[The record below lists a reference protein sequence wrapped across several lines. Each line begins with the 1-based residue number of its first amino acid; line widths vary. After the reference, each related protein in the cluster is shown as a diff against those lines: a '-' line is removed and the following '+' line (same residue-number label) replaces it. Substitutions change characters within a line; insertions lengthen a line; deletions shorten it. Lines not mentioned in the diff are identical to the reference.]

1 MERKNI
7 HKNIKELFGGRYDY
21 IVPLY
26 QRNFAWGEIEITQ
39 LLQDIYESYQAQHPY
54 FVGSIIVL
62 NRNNG
67 SNHKL
72 EVIDGQQRLTILTL
86 ILKILGKDYLPN
98 HMATRLEY
106 DSRDEVTAFL
116 NTIDINSFNKEN
128 SGETIKSFKVAIS
141 TIEDC
146 PLDAER
152 ESLTI
157 SKLRKYPKTLKL
169 FADYIATQVF
179 FVLAEMPFDTD
190 VAAYFEIMNNS
201 GEQLKKHEILKALIL
216 SSVQDYLSL
225 EEMKSLAIVWDACSQ
240 MEKRVQR
247 SIPANHR
254 HLIFG
259 DAFDSFLS
267 KNITQLVPSSGISEN
282 KKLSIESIIED
293 DTFRQ
298 KETEPSP
305 NEDDT
310 DNIGEAIIDF
320 PNFLMHVF
328 RLCYNNKYKEIVG
341 PDKDIPLNE
350 KDLLDVYRTLS
361 KDIDGEKFIAQLLY
375 YRIILDRYIIRTD
388 ANEENS
394 KWVLKRPHKSSSNN
408 GVWFG
413 KTFGKNN
420 NEYSDAEDAITHTED
435 NAIKALSMLQVS
447 YPQRKYKRYLNEI
460 LSWFEYDNVQ
470 YSLNWYIPK
479 LNGLILTHLDDIVE
493 TYGKDLYSLG
503 TSTPRFVLNAI
514 DYLMYMSNPEVNT
527 NFEFKYY
534 NSVEHHRPQSRESY
548 GNKYNRRTIDSIG
561 NLYLLSRR
569 VNSSLNAG
577 DPYEKT
583 EKFASLIPTM
593 PPNRRMI
600 YERTRDTRK
609 WETEEIEAHEEEI
622 IAILEK
628 REELLSQFALDEG
641 LLLYRACLAVTDYC
655 AWNGSSGGGGR
666 YSFSNLATEDAKR
679 ALAEVSKW
687 QGKHLDLTLDAF
699 IQDQLASNEELN
711 HDSWRKCFVKY
722 SSVTEYCANGNFSWV
737 KDGAIIYLL
746 PQDRIGNWAHELRAH
761 IIHEKATQNGISA
774 GIDRYGLWF
783 SLESIP
789 LLEAF
794 PNADL
799 SFHVWVNE
807 DATKWCYELF
817 SGRKA
822 NAKENLFLSS
832 NGWVKNEE
840 GNFYIDGREYL
851 CDCPINYEASIELA
865 FQEIQK
871 MLELIHQIN

>member
-7 HKNIKELFGGRYDY
+7 HKNIKELFGGGYDY

-86 ILKILGKDYLPN
+86 ILKMLGKDYFPN
-98 HMATRLEY
+98 LIATRLEY

-116 NTIDINSFNKEN
+116 NTIDINSINKEI
-128 SGETIKSFKVAIS
+128 SGEAIKSFKVAIS

-146 PLDAER
+146 PLDAEQ

-157 SKLRKYPKTLKL
+157 SKLRKYPKTLNL

-179 FVLAEMPFDTD
+179 FVLVEMPFDTD

-216 SSVQDYLSL
+216 SSVQNYLSL

-259 DAFDSFLS
+259 DDFDSFLS

-341 PDKDIPLNE
+341 TDKDIPLNE

-388 ANEENS
+388 ANEENA

-479 LNGLILTHLDDIVE
+479 LNGLILTHLNDIVE
-493 TYGKDLYSLG
+493 TYGEDLYSLG

-514 DYLMYMSNPEVNT
+514 DYLMYMSNPKINT

-534 NSVEHHRPQSRESY
+534 NSVEHHRPQSRKSY
-548 GNKYNRRTIDSIG
+548 GDKYNRRTIDSIG
-561 NLYLLSRR
+561 NLYLLGRR

-577 DPYEKT
+577 DPYGK
-583 EKFASLIPTM
+583 P
-593 PPNRRMI
+593 
-600 YERTRDTRK
+600 
-609 WETEEIEAHEEEI
+609 
-622 IAILEK
+622 K
-628 REELLSQFALDEG
+628 RG
-641 LLLYRACLAVTDYC
+641 
-655 AWNGSSGGGGR
+655 
-666 YSFSNLATEDAKR
+666 
-679 ALAEVSKW
+679 
-687 QGKHLDLTLDAF
+687 
-699 IQDQLASNEELN
+699 
-711 HDSWRKCFVKY
+711 
-722 SSVTEYCANGNFSWV
+722 
-737 KDGAIIYLL
+737 
-746 PQDRIGNWAHELRAH
+746 
-761 IIHEKATQNGISA
+761 
-774 GIDRYGLWF
+774 
-783 SLESIP
+783 
-789 LLEAF
+789 
-794 PNADL
+794 
-799 SFHVWVNE
+799 
-807 DATKWCYELF
+807 
-817 SGRKA
+817 
-822 NAKENLFLSS
+822 
-832 NGWVKNEE
+832 
-840 GNFYIDGREYL
+840 
-851 CDCPINYEASIELA
+851 
-865 FQEIQK
+865 
-871 MLELIHQIN
+871 